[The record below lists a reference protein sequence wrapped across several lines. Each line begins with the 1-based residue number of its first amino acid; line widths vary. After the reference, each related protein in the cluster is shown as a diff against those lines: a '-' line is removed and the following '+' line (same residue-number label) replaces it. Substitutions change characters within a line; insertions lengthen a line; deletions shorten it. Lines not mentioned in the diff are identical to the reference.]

1 MRVLVF
7 GLSSLMGGVESFIL
21 SYAREIHRQDKSI
34 IFDFLVIDKVP
45 SFLGPS
51 FINEMDYEVNC
62 FVVPSRLKNPFGYR
76 SALKELFEHNAFD
89 CFWFNV
95 CTLSDITPLIEAN
108 RCSVPTVLH
117 AHNSQNM
124 GNAINGAL
132 HFLHKRRVL
141 RYASSLVACSEEA
154 GSFMFPA
161 KSGFVDDVAII
172 PNAIDTNNYLFD
184 PNTRIQIR
192 KKLGIENDETVLG
205 HVGRFHPQKNH
216 SFLIDVFAEIH
227 KEMGDRKSKLLLV
240 GDGKGFKSVQDY
252 VRDLGLSESVI
263 FTGQSLETNKLY
275 CAMDCF
281 LFPSLFEGFGL
292 APLEAQASGL
302 PCVITENSPQMV
314 SIMPYC
320 RRLSV
325 SENPKVW
332 AHAAIGLL
340 EFAPKDR
347 EFCAQE
353 VADCGFGIGQ
363 SAAMIRKVLI
373 SCMSK
378 DYVCD

>member
-34 IFDFLVIDKVP
+34 VFDFLVIDKVP
-45 SFLGPS
+45 SFLSSS

-76 SALKELFEHNAFD
+76 SALKELFEDNAFD

-95 CTLSDITPLIEAN
+95 CTLSDITPVIEAR

-124 GNAINGAL
+124 GNAINGVL
-132 HFLHKRRVL
+132 HFLHKRRVR
-141 RYASSLVACSEEA
+141 RYASFLVACSEEA
-154 GSFMFPA
+154 SSFMFPS
-161 KSGFVDDVAII
+161 KSGSVNDATII
-172 PNAIDTNNYLFD
+172 PNAIDTNKYLFD

-192 KKLGIENDETVLG
+192 KRLGIENGGTVFG

-216 SFLIDVFAEIH
+216 GYLIDVFAEIH

-240 GDGKGFKSVQDY
+240 GDGDGLKSVQDY
-252 VRDLGLSESVI
+252 VRELGLSESVI
-263 FTGQSLETNKLY
+263 FTGQSLEANRFY

-302 PCVITENSPQMV
+302 PCVITDNSPQMV
-314 SIMPYC
+314 SATPYC

-325 SENPKVW
+325 SDDPKEW
-332 AHAAIGLL
+332 AHAALGLL
-340 EFAPKDR
+340 KLAPKNR
-347 EFCAQE
+347 ELCAQE
-353 VADCGFGIGQ
+353 VADCGFGISQ
-363 SAAMIRKVLI
+363 SASLIRNVLI